1 MKKFNVKHYQIK
13 TEEDME
19 IQEVIEETIEADDFY
34 LKDGMVVFTDSGIN
48 NNKNIAGFS
57 RVISVL
63 EDK

>member
-13 TEEDME
+13 TKENME
-19 IQEVIEETIEADDFY
+19 IQEVIEETVEADNFY

-48 NNKNIAGFS
+48 KDKNIATFS

>member
-13 TEEDME
+13 TEENME
-19 IQEVIEETIEADDFY
+19 IQEVIEETVEADNFY
-34 LKDGMVVFTDSGIN
+34 LKDDMVVFTDSGIN
-48 NNKNIAGFS
+48 KDKNIAAFS